1 MYRRT
6 TQRGIAALAF
16 VLLLTLVGTQPAAA
30 ATTHQGFLDRLASF
44 WGAITGT
51 STPQAQAPSLWDTV
65 TGWFGF
71 TDKAATSDTGST
83 PDKGWGIDPNGN
95 SLLNDPAPKLPS
107 GGL

>member
-6 TQRGIAALAF
+6 AQRGIAALAF
-16 VLLLTLVGTQPAAA
+16 VLILTLAGAQPAAA
-30 ATTHQGFLDRLASF
+30 ATDQGFLDRLASL
-44 WGAITGT
+44 WGAVTGT
-51 STPQAQAPSLWDTV
+51 SAPQAPSLWDTV

-71 TDKAATSDTGST
+71 TDKAATSDSGTT

-95 SLLNDPAPKLPS
+95 DLTTLPPSTS